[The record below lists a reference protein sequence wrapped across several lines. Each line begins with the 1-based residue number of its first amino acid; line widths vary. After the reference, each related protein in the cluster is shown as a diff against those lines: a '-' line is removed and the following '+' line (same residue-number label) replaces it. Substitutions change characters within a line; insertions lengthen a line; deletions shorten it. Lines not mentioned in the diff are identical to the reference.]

1 MQTSPDLAMS
11 FNEALGFVVNQ
22 HLFAAH
28 ATRAQLGSV
37 LGVSRTVAGKK
48 VHGQIGWTA
57 EDVVALAE
65 MFGVSSD
72 DLLPRRAADGGW
84 EPAAYVAGR
93 GARVEG
99 AQAAPAAVPPVGLE
113 PTTFG
118 LKEPARATTPT

>member
-1 MQTSPDLAMS
+1 
-11 FNEALGFVVNQ
+11 
-22 HLFAAH
+22 
-28 ATRAQLGSV
+28 
-37 LGVSRTVAGKK
+37 
-48 VHGQIGWTA
+48 
-57 EDVVALAE
+57 

-99 AQAAPAAVPPVGLE
+99 AQAAPTAVPPVGLE

-118 LKEPARATTPT
+118 LKGHDPEPKLGQVIYLTSWRARRRAAAPAAQGA